1 MTSEKTDRRVRKTRK
16 LLIEGLT
23 QLLKEKSINEIS
35 VRELSDLVDINR
47 GTFYLHY
54 KDIFDMLTQIE
65 NDLFKELDTLFSSH
79 SVKELKSSP
88 LPIFKDIFRF
98 AQTNSELFQIFLG
111 PNGDSAFVNRTK
123 ELVRRHC
130 YNNWQMI
137 FSPCD
142 TSRFAYFY
150 SFIISGWIGL
160 LSDWL
165 DTGMQESIDEMAQI
179 AEQIVFSGIDF
190 IKCEEA

>member
-88 LPIFKDIFRF
+88 LPICKDIFRF

-111 PNGDSAFVNRTK
+111 PT
-123 ELVRRHC
+123 
-130 YNNWQMI
+130 
-137 FSPCD
+137 
-142 TSRFAYFY
+142 
-150 SFIISGWIGL
+150 
-160 LSDWL
+160 
-165 DTGMQESIDEMAQI
+165 
-179 AEQIVFSGIDF
+179 
-190 IKCEEA
+190 

>member
-1 MTSEKTDRRVRKTRK
+1 MTSGKTDRRVRKTRK

-79 SVKELKSSP
+79 SVEELKSSP

-98 AQTNSELFQIFLG
+98 AKTNSELFQIFLG

-137 FSPCD
+137 SAPVIPQGLPI
-142 TSRFAYFY
+142 
-150 SFIISGWIGL
+150 FIPLSYQGGLACSQIGL
-160 LSDWL
+160 TRVCRSPSMKWPRSLNRL
-165 DTGMQESIDEMAQI
+165 
-179 AEQIVFSGIDF
+179 FSAGLIL
-190 IKCEEA
+190 

>member
-79 SVKELKSSP
+79 SVKAVSYTHLT
-88 LPIFKDIFRF
+88 LP
-98 AQTNSELFQIFLG
+98 T
-111 PNGDSAFVNRTK
+111 
-123 ELVRRHC
+123 
-130 YNNWQMI
+130 
-137 FSPCD
+137 
-142 TSRFAYFY
+142 
-150 SFIISGWIGL
+150 
-160 LSDWL
+160 
-165 DTGMQESIDEMAQI
+165 I
-179 AEQIVFSGIDF
+179 A
-190 IKCEEA
+190 